1 MKDPGLV
8 LVLSYLPANV
18 ATLDPAGPSWQQ
30 LRAPLVR
37 FVAGGRASFHRAGVA
52 LDVATVGDLEP
63 LDLAG
68 LVVKVH
74 DPALVAE
81 IYATRDQDRF
91 P

>member
-18 ATLDPAGPSWQQ
+18 ATLNPASSSWQD

-37 FVAGGRASFHRAGVA
+37 FVAAGRASFHRAGVA
-52 LDVATVGDLEP
+52 LDVATVGQLEP

-74 DPALVAE
+74 DPDLAAE
-81 IYATRDQDRF
+81 IYASRDRDRST
-91 P
+91 

>member
-8 LVLSYLPANV
+8 LVLSYLPTNV
-18 ATLDPAGPSWQQ
+18 AALDPASPGWQQ

-37 FVAGGRASFHRAGVA
+37 FVAAGRASFHRAGVA
-52 LDVATVGDLEP
+52 LDVATVALLEP

-74 DPALVAE
+74 DPALAAE
-81 IYATRDQDRF
+81 IYATRDRYRSA
-91 P
+91 